1 MTLLQ
6 AAQEALHQAWEWF
19 PDNIDGE
26 YDEQKER
33 LEQAETVIK
42 GEEAI

>member
-19 PDNIDGE
+19 PDNIDGM
-26 YDEQKER
+26 YDADKER
-33 LEQAETVIK
+33 LEEAEQVIR
-42 GEEAI
+42 GAEAL